1 MLHSTI
7 LFQAFLNSNMTEHCE
22 HRGSRHRWKSTQS
35 LHYDTLKK
43 SNTAKSSN
51 LAYKSKFMS
60 LNGSP
65 NKINHNHVRFTPDTK
80 DDQTIID
87 GNCPKNYKIEMVHCR
102 LLTTEEVFKAVKRSP
117 VKIMIKKTN

>member
-1 MLHSTI
+1 
-7 LFQAFLNSNMTEHCE
+7 MTEQCE
-22 HRGSRHRWKSTQS
+22 HHQRGGGGSRYHHHHRWKSTQS

-87 GNCPKNYKIEMVHCR
+87 GNCPKKYKIEMVHCR
-102 LLTTEEVFKAVKRSP
+102 LLTTEEVLRLLNDLLSRL
-117 VKIMIKKTN
+117 

>member
-65 NKINHNHVRFTPDTK
+65 NKINHVRFTPDTK
-80 DDQTIID
+80 DEQTINGQI
-87 GNCPKNYKIEMVHCR
+87 CSPKNFKIEMVQCR
-102 LLTTEEVFKAVKRSP
+102 LLTTDEVLKAVKRSP
-117 VKIMIKKTN
+117 VKIMIKKKN

>member
-1 MLHSTI
+1 
-7 LFQAFLNSNMTEHCE
+7 MTEQCE
-22 HRGSRHRWKSTQS
+22 HHQRGGGGSRYHHHHRWKSTQS

-65 NKINHNHVRFTPDTK
+65 NKINHVRFTPDTK
-80 DDQTIID
+80 DEQTINDQI
-87 GNCPKNYKIEMVHCR
+87 CSPKNFKIEMVQCR
-102 LLTTEEVFKAVKRSP
+102 LLTTDEVFKAVKRSP